1 MAEFDFSRAGS
12 RQQAPTLIDPE
23 EIFRACSISDQNI
36 NDLWLG
42 QGDALRQW
50 HNVRH
55 LEDVGVV
62 LNTGAG
68 KTLVGLLIAQSLV
81 NETQRQVV
89 YSCSSIQLVEQTAEK
104 ARGYGIDV
112 ATYHG
117 REFTNEDAY
126 YRAIFPCV
134 TTYQALFNGKTR
146 FRRDELAAVIFDDA
160 HTAENILRD
169 QFSLRIQRRLFP
181 DAYNE
186 LVALFSE
193 YHRSVGRA
201 SSYGEVDKGTS
212 SRLFFIPPFEV
223 RRHAQEV
230 RRILSEASLSE
241 HRDTMFAWDHIIDH
255 EELCCWLVSSHEI
268 TATPPTVP
276 VSTLPYFGKGTRRV
290 YLSATLAAPDAFARA
305 FGRVPQELVAPPTP
319 AGECERMILIP
330 SLASEVEAKEDIRAA
345 MDVIR
350 DKKAFILVPTYARG
364 EDWEDITSP
373 PPPEKVT
380 EDLVAFRNADAPEK
394 LLLTARYD
402 GIDLPGNTCRVMVID
417 DLPAGSGPLERFQ
430 RDSLNMDN
438 STRSTIASRIVQ
450 SFGRISRGMS
460 DHGVVLLTGEELTK
474 WIRIPRNRA
483 LLPEFLQHQIR
494 LGEDISRSA
503 TTAERLSAAVDGFL
517 NRHPGWTSRYSD
529 HMRTPPPVP
538 PAIDSDRARDI
549 ALAEA
554 QFGEFLWSRDFH
566 RAASVLEK
574 IQNQAVQFSQF
585 TGAWLTMWWAYAIEM
600 AGDSEAANDLYR
612 RAHALSPNIPRLA
625 PQQEL
630 VTVPVPQQIVNI
642 AQQMQMGASQG
653 MKVAAPKR
661 LQQDLVH
668 LNGTGSVR
676 QIEEALRCL
685 GQYLGLESMRPD
697 KEYDTGPDVLWLGD
711 DGFALVM
718 EVKTDKAEESSY
730 RKDDL
735 GQLRD
740 HVQWVLDRFEV
751 TRIEQV
757 FVGPFLPSS
766 DRANPSPD
774 MVVIGLDQFDNIGKK
789 LISTLVD
796 VAENALPLKLI
807 DELNQQMNARGLV
820 WPTVVDSLEKE
831 TLVDT

>member
-1 MAEFDFSRAGS
+1 
-12 RQQAPTLIDPE
+12 
-23 EIFRACSISDQNI
+23 
-36 NDLWLG
+36 
-42 QGDALRQW
+42 
-50 HNVRH
+50 
-55 LEDVGVV
+55 
-62 LNTGAG
+62 
-68 KTLVGLLIAQSLV
+68 
-81 NETQRQVV
+81 
-89 YSCSSIQLVEQTAEK
+89 
-104 ARGYGIDV
+104 
-112 ATYHG
+112 
-117 REFTNEDAY
+117 
-126 YRAIFPCV
+126 
-134 TTYQALFNGKTR
+134 
-146 FRRDELAAVIFDDA
+146 
-160 HTAENILRD
+160 
-169 QFSLRIQRRLFP
+169 
-181 DAYNE
+181 
-186 LVALFSE
+186 
-193 YHRSVGRA
+193 
-201 SSYGEVDKGTS
+201 
-212 SRLFFIPPFEV
+212 
-223 RRHAQEV
+223 
-230 RRILSEASLSE
+230 
-241 HRDTMFAWDHIIDH
+241 
-255 EELCCWLVSSHEI
+255 
-268 TATPPTVP
+268 
-276 VSTLPYFGKGTRRV
+276 
-290 YLSATLAAPDAFARA
+290 
-305 FGRVPQELVAPPTP
+305 
-319 AGECERMILIP
+319 
-330 SLASEVEAKEDIRAA
+330 
-345 MDVIR
+345 MDVIK
-350 DKKAFILVPTYARG
+350 DKKAFILVPTYARA
-364 EDWEDITSP
+364 EDWEHIASP

-380 EDLVAFRNADAPEK
+380 EDLVAFRDAGPPEK

-402 GIDLPGNTCRVMVID
+402 GIDLPGNTCRIMVID

-517 NRHPGWTSRYSD
+517 NRSPGWISRYSE
-529 HMRTPPPVP
+529 HMRTPLPLP
-538 PAIDSDRARDI
+538 PAIDSDGARDI

-574 IQNQAVQFSQF
+574 IQNQAVQFSQY
-585 TGAWLTMWWAYAIEM
+585 TGAWLTMWWGYAIEM
-600 AGDSEAANDLYR
+600 AGDLEAANDLYR

-630 VTVPVPQQIVNI
+630 VTVPIPQQIVSI

-668 LNGTGSVR
+668 LNGTGSVP

-685 GQYLGLESMRPD
+685 GQYLGLELTRPD
-697 KEYDTGPDVLWLGD
+697 KEHDTGPDVLWIGD

-757 FVGPFLPSS
+757 FVGPSLPSS

-796 VAENALPLKLI
+796 VAENVLPLKLI
-807 DELNQQMNARGLV
+807 DELSQQMNTRGLI
-820 WPTVVDSLEKE
+820 WPGVFDSLEKE
-831 TLVDT
+831 TLVDS